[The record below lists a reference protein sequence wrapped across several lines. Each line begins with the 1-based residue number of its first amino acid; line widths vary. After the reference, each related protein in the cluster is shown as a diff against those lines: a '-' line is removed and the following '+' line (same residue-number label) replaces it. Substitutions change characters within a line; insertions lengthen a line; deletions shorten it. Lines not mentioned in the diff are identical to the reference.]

1 MTASHLGPTGK
12 AQPHQSGS
20 DCVAQENSLMPADPA
35 AIDIV
40 IPTRDRGHLIA
51 ATIHSI
57 LSSSQSHFQL
67 WIVDQS
73 EDELTATSVAAIAGQ
88 DARVHYLHAT
98 PHGSNWARNVG
109 ASTGRGDYILFTD
122 DDCLVSPDWVN
133 SMVQELA
140 TNGTS
145 AVFGQILP
153 IPAGATEGR
162 PVDQKTT
169 QALPIALKDE
179 PQREVYEG
187 NRFNLGFGHGANM
200 GLTRRTYQRVGGF
213 DNLLAAGGALRSWPE
228 RDLGYRILL
237 RGGRIVYTPK
247 ALVYHRHWR
256 GWEELRRTY
265 RNYGIGTGAA
275 VAKYVR
281 SGDWA
286 AIYLLLEWFVGQG
299 LRPMLSGLLKWHSYR
314 KIVAGGLQLIY
325 PWVGL
330 VQSLRYPVDREH
342 IL

>member
-1 MTASHLGPTGK
+1 M
-12 AQPHQSGS
+12 
-20 DCVAQENSLMPADPA
+20 
-35 AIDIV
+35 
-40 IPTRDRGHLIA
+40 
-51 ATIHSI
+51 
-57 LSSSQSHFQL
+57 
-67 WIVDQS
+67 
-73 EDELTATSVAAIAGQ
+73 
-88 DARVHYLHAT
+88 
-98 PHGSNWARNVG
+98 
-109 ASTGRGDYILFTD
+109 
-122 DDCLVSPDWVN
+122 
-133 SMVQELA
+133 
-140 TNGTS
+140 
-145 AVFGQILP
+145 
-153 IPAGATEGR
+153 
-162 PVDQKTT
+162 
-169 QALPIALKDE
+169 
-179 PQREVYEG
+179 YEG

-200 GLTRRTYQRVGGF
+200 GLTRRTYQRIGGF

-275 VAKYVR
+275 VAKYIR

-342 IL
+342 ILYLPEWPESI

>member
-1 MTASHLGPTGK
+1 
-12 AQPHQSGS
+12 
-20 DCVAQENSLMPADPA
+20 MPADPA

-162 PVDQKTT
+162 PVDQNHPGP
-169 QALPIALKDE
+169 AHR
-179 PQREVYEG
+179 PQR
-187 NRFNLGFGHGANM
+187 RAP
-200 GLTRRTYQRVGGF
+200 
-213 DNLLAAGGALRSWPE
+213 ARS
-228 RDLGYRILL
+228 
-237 RGGRIVYTPK
+237 V
-247 ALVYHRHWR
+247 
-256 GWEELRRTY
+256 
-265 RNYGIGTGAA
+265 
-275 VAKYVR
+275 
-281 SGDWA
+281 
-286 AIYLLLEWFVGQG
+286 
-299 LRPMLSGLLKWHSYR
+299 
-314 KIVAGGLQLIY
+314 
-325 PWVGL
+325 
-330 VQSLRYPVDREH
+330 
-342 IL
+342 